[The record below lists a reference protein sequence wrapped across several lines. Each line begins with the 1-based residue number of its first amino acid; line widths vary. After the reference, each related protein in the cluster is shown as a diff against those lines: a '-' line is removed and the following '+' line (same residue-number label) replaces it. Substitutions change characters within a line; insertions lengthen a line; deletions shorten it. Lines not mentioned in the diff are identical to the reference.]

1 MAVALRKGQ
10 EYVVGKPPT
19 AALPTLAFGL
29 GWDVKQSFSKG
40 VLGIGSGKRK
50 RAVDLD
56 ASCLLFDGNKELV
69 DQVWFQQYQSEGGA
83 VVHSGDNQSGSAPG
97 ADEIIHVNLS
107 KLPDKVQTL
116 VFTVTC
122 FSELSFDKVDN
133 AFISLVDTVT
143 RAEEARFDLAVEGGQ
158 HTALVIGK
166 LTRRG
171 SDWVFTALGVEGE
184 GHTFVKLLPLIKTL
198 I

>member
-1 MAVALRKGQ
+1 MAVALQKGQ

-19 AALPTLAFGL
+19 AAIPTLAFGL
-29 GWDVKQSFSKG
+29 GWDVKKSFSKG
-40 VLGIGSGKRK
+40 LFGIGSGERK

-56 ASCLLFDGNKELV
+56 ASCLLFDANKELV
-69 DQVWFQQYQSEGGA
+69 DQVWFQQYQSQGGA
-83 VVHSGDNQSGSAPG
+83 VIHSGDNQSGSKPG
-97 ADEIIHVNLS
+97 ADEIIHVNTS
-107 KLPDKVQTL
+107 KLPDNVQTL

-143 RAEEARFDLAVEGGQ
+143 RAEEARFDLAIEGGD
-158 HTALVIGK
+158 HSALVIGK
-166 LTRRG
+166 LSRRG
-171 SDWVFTALGVEGE
+171 DDWVFTALGVSGE